1 MSAENEALL
10 RRWFDEVWNKGREVA
25 IDEMM
30 AGHAVV
36 HGLGTA
42 DMHGIAGFKPFY
54 NSFRSAF
61 PDIRISIDA
70 VISQGDIVAAR
81 WSGSGTHRGADLG
94 VPATG
99 KVVQLNGMTFAR
111 MQNGKIVEGWNSFDQ
126 LGMLQ
131 QIGAV
136 PEPTAT

>member
-10 RRWFDEVWNKGREVA
+10 RRWFDEVWNKGREAA
-25 IDEMM
+25 IDDML

-42 DMHGIAGFKPFY
+42 DMHGVAGFKPFFTAY
-54 NSFRSAF
+54 RSTF
-61 PDIRISIDA
+61 PDITITVDA

-81 WSGSGTHRGADLG
+81 WTASGTHRGSDLG

-99 KVVQLNGMTFAR
+99 KTVRMSGMSFIRVQA
-111 MQNGKIVEGWNSFDQ
+111 GKIVEGWNSFDQ

-136 PEPTAT
+136 PLPTAT